1 MILCHPQIETALD
14 FSSSK
19 IPTVVVEEP
28 SFFRTLMLDLYAQI
42 DGERGKFVL
51 SEHEKELNISTW
63 VELIDNCL
71 HFTLNEKPL
80 LNKITAAMERAAVS
94 EAFFMK
100 TAELLRQLEQYIDAL
115 AFEFDCDIHC
125 ERCTAGSVLKA
136 AGVSLRDEYDDPLE
150 RLADY
155 MELIREFD
163 KDKLFVIL
171 NLRSFFADEPV
182 EKFLETVSTHGYH
195 VLLLDCVDRKKLPL
209 EQRITIDNDLCEF

>member
-1 MILCHPQIETALD
+1 MILCHPQIETVFD

-51 SEHEKELNISTW
+51 SENERILNIGSM
-63 VELIDNCL
+63 VKLIDNCL
-71 HFTLNEKPL
+71 HFTLNEKSL
-80 LNKITAAMERAAVS
+80 LNKITAAMEHTAVS
-94 EAFFMK
+94 ETFFMK

-125 ERCTAGSVLKA
+125 ERCTVGSVLKA
-136 AGVSLRDEYDDPLE
+136 TGISLRDEYDDPLE
-150 RLADY
+150 RLIDY

-171 NLRSFFADEPV
+171 NLRSFFADDSV
-182 EKFLETVSTHGYH
+182 ERFLETVSVHGYH
-195 VLLLDCVDRKKLPL
+195 VLLLDCIDRKKLPL
-209 EQRITIDNDLCEF
+209 EQRVTIDNDLCEF